1 MKLVSISLAI
11 VGLLSLTQAR
21 PTPDGVLSWD
31 EAYAKAKKL
40 VSQMSLEERVNVT
53 TGTGNEQG
61 VRMTMMMHHV
71 NNETTFSMF
80 ILQSHVKAT
89 LQQQAIC
96 SQHYGMLYIYKNQDV

>member
-31 EAYAKAKKL
+31 EAYTKAKKL
-40 VSQMSLEERVNVT
+40 VSQMSLEERVNIT

-61 VRMTMMMHHV
+61 VRMTMMHRI
-71 NNETTFSMF
+71 NNETTCSMF

-96 SQHYGMLYIYKNQDV
+96 SQHYGRFYL